1 MDLDWNRFQKHE
13 GQPASQ
19 RCRRR
24 RRRRYAPA
32 THAASDERSSASVVA
47 GRSVSI
53 VAAGEEEGE
62 VGELRAAGE
71 EEGDDDAAAR
81 SPLSTHRR
89 WLAAAPPARARLL
102 GDQTRSKMAA
112 MIGGACVRVWPRCAM
127 VTSSSTG
134 TGTGTAEAGQPA
146 VGRQIWAAAQ
156 AGGGAATHPARR
168 RSGR

>member
-24 RRRRYAPA
+24 RRWRYAPA
-32 THAASDERSSASVVA
+32 THAASDERSSASV
-47 GRSVSI
+47 SI
-53 VAAGEEEGE
+53 V
-62 VGELRAAGE
+62 AAGE

-89 WLAAAPPARARLL
+89 WLAAVPPARARLL

-112 MIGGACVRVWPRCAM
+112 MIEGACV
-127 VTSSSTG
+127 
-134 TGTGTAEAGQPA
+134 
-146 VGRQIWAAAQ
+146 
-156 AGGGAATHPARR
+156 
-168 RSGR
+168 